1 MNIIDYLLYFAFGG
15 ICVLAGFGL
24 CFLIFKMIQSYRYGD
39 DGLITQRL
47 IVDKNNNKNN
57 IHNTHNTQRRYN
69 TYDGEVDIF
78 EL

>member
-15 ICVLAGFGL
+15 VCVLSGVGL
-24 CFLIFKMIQSYRYGD
+24 CFFIFKMIQSYRYGD

-47 IVDKNNNKNN
+47 IADKNKNSN
-57 IHNTHNTQRRYN
+57 YITQQHTNQRRYN